1 MFTQNALELFQELE
15 EENDHMNDELR
26 QLTAKN
32 LRLQEAYELLKEQ
45 LANPAPT
52 NQVLPSN

>member
-1 MFTQNALELFQELE
+1 
-15 EENDHMNDELR
+15 MNDELR

-32 LRLQEAYELLKEQ
+32 LRLQEAYESLKEQ

-52 NQVLPSN
+52 NQVLRINQLFTS

>member
-1 MFTQNALELFQELE
+1 
-15 EENDHMNDELR
+15 MNDELR

-32 LRLQEAYELLKEQ
+32 LRLQEAYEALKEQ

-52 NQVLPSN
+52 SQVCFAETASQVLFIKIVH